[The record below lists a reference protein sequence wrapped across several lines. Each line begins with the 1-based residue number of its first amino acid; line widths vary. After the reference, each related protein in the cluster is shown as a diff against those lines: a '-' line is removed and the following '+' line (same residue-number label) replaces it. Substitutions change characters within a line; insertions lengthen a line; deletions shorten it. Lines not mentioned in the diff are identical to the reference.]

1 MESALLVPV
10 PEAEPAVGR
19 LRLPATP
26 RPPGASPLT
35 SPCSTRSAT
44 AVIDDALRLD
54 VGALAATWHAFA
66 YVLSGAEVWLMV
78 APHGWRMDSR
88 WALG

>member
-1 MESALLVPV
+1 M
-10 PEAEPAVGR
+10 
-19 LRLPATP
+19 
-26 RPPGASPLT
+26 
-35 SPCSTRSAT
+35 
-44 AVIDDALRLD
+44 IDDALRLD